1 MGIAISS
8 KRFFTGV
15 VWHTYSHD
23 ANFPVQLVVC
33 FNSWSSPP
41 TRLVRKMTI
50 PYLDL
55 CRKVTYLHIN
65 GLLSPPTPKGLH
77 GSSPPPPF
85 PHSEL
90 PLSFNFFSYASS
102 RLCIAKHSTRLCIAL
117 HLQTWNLFC
126 LLCIPAPDSFQE
138 SQLLFIDVLLSNSNN
153 LVLSFKNNCY
163 K

>member
-85 PHSEL
+85 LIQSYHCHSIFFPMLLHVCAQLNILHVCAQLCTYKHEISFVFSASL
-90 PLSFNFFSYASS
+90 PLTASRS
-102 RLCIAKHSTRLCIAL
+102 
-117 HLQTWNLFC
+117 
-126 LLCIPAPDSFQE
+126 
-138 SQLLFIDVLLSNSNN
+138 
-153 LVLSFKNNCY
+153 LSFYLLMFCSQTQITLS
-163 K
+163 